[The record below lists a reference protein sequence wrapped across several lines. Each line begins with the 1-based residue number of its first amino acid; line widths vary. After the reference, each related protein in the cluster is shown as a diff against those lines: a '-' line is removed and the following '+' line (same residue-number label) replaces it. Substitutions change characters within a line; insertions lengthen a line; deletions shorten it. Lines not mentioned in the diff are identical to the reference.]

1 MNDETGTR
9 ETSATTSCTFKQFLK
24 TPKRTLSIG
33 IIVVVAILGLLAS
46 QVYVRPV
53 ADPLVRVMASIFP
66 FPALSVDGRTVM
78 LNEFL
83 QEYDAL
89 SSYFEDANKPAPPL
103 EELEI
108 AIADTLVNKIA
119 IAQLAKQYR
128 VILDEERV
136 EQYYQDV
143 IAQDGEETFAQNLEE
158 SFGWSTQEFKERIVE
173 SIVLALQ
180 MTDTILADGQ
190 TQQARRDLIDA
201 AYARVQ
207 AGEDFASIAK
217 DVHAGFE
224 GIESDLGYVKVSQ
237 IPETWV
243 NQVTRLSEGQTTGII
258 ELPEGYAV
266 FKLEETIAAGDD
278 TQVHL
283 LSITVPKVTLE
294 ESVEAYLSTVEVKR
308 YVGQE

>member
-1 MNDETGTR
+1 
-9 ETSATTSCTFKQFLK
+9 
-24 TPKRTLSIG
+24 
-33 IIVVVAILGLLAS
+33 
-46 QVYVRPV
+46 
-53 ADPLVRVMASIFP
+53 
-66 FPALSVDGRTVM
+66 M